1 MRIKPNQIIN
11 SYAGKFGDNI
21 MSANKGS
28 SAGTIQ
34 TLHKFTKPYNPNTTN
49 QQLIRKTFK
58 FALNLYYNG
67 TDKTIGTTIWDQ
79 DTFKSDT
86 ITASNERKYIG
97 IATTGLNAGTQLLAG
112 SFVKLK
118 DDTDV
123 AAIITLNKLPQDITL
138 EADLIQLITA
148 TQKVILNIS
157 TFTQKDR
164 IGFVSNN

>member
-1 MRIKPNQIIN
+1 MRVKPNQIIN

-34 TLHKFTKPYNPNTTN
+34 TLHKFTKPYNPNSID
-49 QQLIRKTFK
+49 QQLIRNTFK
-58 FALNLYYNG
+58 YALNLFYNG
-67 TDKTIGTTIWDQ
+67 TDKTIGGTTWDEQ
-79 DTFKSDT
+79 TFKDDT
-86 ITASNERKYIG
+86 ATASNARKYIG
-97 IATTGLNAGTQLLAG
+97 IATTGGNTGSQLLAG

-118 DDTDV
+118 DDVDV
-123 AAIITLNKLPQDITL
+123 SAIITLNLLPQDMTN

-148 TQKVILNIS
+148 TQKVITNIA
-157 TFTQKDR
+157 TFNQKDR